1 MGLYYIVMSTMPLQ
15 SWDGNGMS
23 ALSQEKNHNFIVFGI
38 SKRLA
43 MVNNQGGRSLLAW
56 MAIMVRS
63 KQSLLLC
70 VIA

>member
-15 SWDGNGMS
+15 SLDGNGMS
-23 ALSQEKNHNFIVFGI
+23 VLSQEKNHNFIVFRI
-38 SKRLA
+38 NKRLA